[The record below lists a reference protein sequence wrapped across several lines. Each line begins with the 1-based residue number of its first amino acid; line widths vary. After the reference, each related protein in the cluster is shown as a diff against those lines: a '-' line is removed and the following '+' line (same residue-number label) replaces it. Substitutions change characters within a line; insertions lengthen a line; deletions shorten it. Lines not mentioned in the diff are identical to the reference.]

1 MRQIHAGDPVVSVYE
16 FPAYIDADDVPDTV
30 FVTVNVKSDTDTEV
44 WAEYVPGCKTGGTKQ
59 PLALDIA
66 PVTQKGMQFGWRI
79 DSAKA
84 GEPDY
89 RIYLNADD
97 TIAYAQLEK

>member
-1 MRQIHAGDPVVSVYE
+1 MRQIHAGDPGQTVYE
-16 FPAYIDADDVPDTV
+16 FPAYIDADDVIDTV
-30 FVTVNVKSDTDTEV
+30 FVTVNVQDTDTEV
-44 WAEYVPGCKTGGTKQ
+44 WAEYAPGCDAGKGKR

-66 PVTQKGMQFGWRI
+66 PVVRGGMQFGWRI
-79 DSAKA
+79 DSAKP

-97 TIAYAQLEK
+97 TIAYGQLKR

>member
-1 MRQIHAGDPVVSVYE
+1 MRQIHAGDPGQSVYA
-16 FPAYIDADDVPDTV
+16 FPAYIDADDVLDEV
-30 FVTVNVKSDTDTEV
+30 IVTVHVKSDTDTEV
-44 WAEYVPGCKTGGTKQ
+44 WAEYVPGCQTGGAKQ

-66 PVTQKGMQFGWRI
+66 PVIKGDMQFGWRI

-97 TIAYAQLEK
+97 TIAYAQLKK